1 MAQDQAH
8 EIETLIRARY
18 PIIYVVSWEEDR
30 VEAVLRGVAAGR
42 RKELFVWTTTNGLVL
57 EGRPP
62 RGDNSTDPLVAMD
75 EIMRSADAAVFVLKD
90 FHRFLRDEAKI
101 VRKLRDLAY
110 HLKRSYKTVVLLSP
124 VLELPPELEK
134 EITVVDY
141 ALPSAEEIRRQ
152 IAETLGRAKEDK
164 RLNCELD
171 EAQMEAVVKAA
182 QGLTAVE
189 VDNVLMKSL
198 VERQCFDASVILA
211 EKEQIIRKSGVLEYF
226 HTDETIDSVGGLDAL
241 KDWLTKRRKA
251 FTESARAYGL
261 PQPKGLLLI
270 GVQGC
275 GKSLTAKAVA
285 HLWQLPLL
293 RLDVGRIFSGIVGSS
308 EERMRRA
315 ISTAESIAPVVLWLD
330 EVEKGFSGTQSSS
343 FSDAGTT
350 SRVFGSFVT
359 WLQEKESP
367 VFVIATANNIQLL
380 PPELLRKGRFDEIF
394 FIDLPSCEERRQIVT
409 IHVAKRL
416 KTGRT
421 LEEFDTEGIA
431 DETPAFSGAEIE
443 QAVVSAMYDAFD
455 DDGRPFTTE
464 DVLKAVRETF
474 PLAVTMREQID
485 DLREWAED
493 RARPASTEALE
504 NGPVAQAAAQARSP
518 AWLRKLRS
526 SNVGLGKRH

>member
-1 MAQDQAH
+1 MERDQAQ
-8 EIETLIRARY
+8 EIENLIRARY
-18 PIIYVVSWEEDR
+18 PIIYVVSWEEHR
-30 VEAVLRGVAAGR
+30 VEATLRAVAERR
-42 RKELFVWTTTNGLVL
+42 RKQLFIWTTTNGLQQ
-57 EGRPP
+57 EGQRP
-62 RGDNSTDPLVAMD
+62 RTDGTTDPLQAMD
-75 EIMRSADAAVFVLKD
+75 EVMKSQDAAIFLFKD
-90 FHRFLRDEAKI
+90 FHRFLKDDAQI

-110 HLKRSYKTVVLLSP
+110 HLKRSYKSVVLVSP
-124 VLELPPELEK
+124 VLELPTELEK

-141 ALPSAEEIRRQ
+141 ALPTADEIRTQ
-152 IAETLGRAKEDK
+152 VQQTAEATKEDE
-164 RLNCELD
+164 RLHCDLTPEQLD
-171 EAQMEAVVKAA
+171 QIVRAA
-182 QGLTAVE
+182 QGLTTIE

-198 VERQCFDASVILA
+198 VEKQCLDADVILA

-226 HTDETIDSVGGLDAL
+226 HTDETIDDVGGLDAL
-241 KDWLTKRRKA
+241 KQWLMKRRKA
-251 FTESARAYGL
+251 FGEAAREYGL